1 MSSIFNMPWTQA
13 FDGAGNTLAGAKLYF
28 YEAGTS
34 TPQDVYSDAELT
46 TALSNPVIADGGGR
60 FVPIYLVDTNYK
72 VALYTAENV
81 LIWTADNIGTEEQT
95 DDGTFAAQAVR
106 ATINA
111 VGRFSQDLAS
121 SLPAT
126 VFMYAN
132 AATFYTDTSATD
144 NSYVL
149 EPVDGYDTISS
160 SMTYFPGYKVQFVC
174 TRPNT
179 ETALVQVNVNNHGA
193 KYIRRFD
200 GSNLRPGDMYGLVTL
215 IYNGVNF
222 LLLADNGMWN
232 VGDIKTSVIDANH
245 GDWLLCNGQA
255 VSRTEYAAL
264 FAIIGDDFGAGDGS
278 TTFNV
283 PDYRGKFL
291 RGLGGNSA
299 ADIYTTQDEGLP
311 NHTHATGRQSTD
323 NNGNFI
329 WNNSNEDYVLGTK
342 AGSAFWNGSESYNTT
357 HSYDAGASVNTSLGY
372 NYTLNTSL
380 AKTDNLA
387 SDGVF
392 GASQHVTPINMAVNY
407 FIKAR

>member
-1 MSSIFNMPWTQA
+1 MSLIFNMPWTQA

-46 TALSNPVIADGGGR
+46 TALSNPVVADGGGR
-60 FVPIYLVDTNYK
+60 FVPIYLADTNYK
-72 VALYTAENV
+72 VALYTAEDV
-81 LIWTADNIGTEEQT
+81 LIWTADNIGGEEQT

-111 VGRFSQDLAS
+111 AGNLA
-121 SLPAT
+121 PDAYINF
-126 VFMYAN
+126 VYAIYKYAN
-132 AATFYTDTSATD
+132 AATFYTDTSTTA

-149 EPVDGYDTISS
+149 EPVGGYDISTS
-160 SMTYFPGYKVQFVC
+160 GYGYFTGYKVQFVC

-193 KYIRRFD
+193 KFIRRFD

-222 LLLADNGMWN
+222 LLVADNGMWN

-299 ADIYTTQDEGLP
+299 ADIYTTQEASNSLTGHIHGFGY
-311 NHTHATGRQSTD
+311 NNENNAGTFAATASTATYD
-323 NNGNFI
+323 MKA
-329 WNNSNEDYVLGTK
+329 NSGTR
-342 AGSAFWNGSESYNTT
+342 SWNGSEGGGTYNGDVDTYSANMITT
-357 HSYDAGASVNTSLGY
+357 LPTTSS
-372 NYTLNTSL
+372 NE
-380 AKTDNLA
+380 DR
-387 SDGVF
+387 
-392 GASQHVTPINMAVNY
+392 PINMAVNY

>member
-1 MSSIFNMPWTQA
+1 MSLIFNMPWTQA

-46 TALSNPVIADGGGR
+46 TALSNPVVADGGGR
-60 FVPIYLVDTNYK
+60 FVPIYLADTNYK

-81 LIWTADNIGTEEQT
+81 LIWTADNIGGEEQT

-179 ETALVQVNVNNHGA
+179 ETNLVQINVNNHGA
-193 KYIRRFD
+193 KYVRRWD
-200 GSNLRPGDMYGLVTL
+200 GSYLNPGDMYGLVTL

-222 LLLADNGMWN
+222 LLVDDNSMWN
-232 VGDIKTSVIDANH
+232 VGDIKASAQTANH
-245 GDWLLCNGQA
+245 KNWVLCDGQA
-255 VSRTEYAAL
+255 ISRSDYPIL
-264 FAIIGDDFGAGDGS
+264 FDLIGTHFGAGDGS

-299 ADIYTTQDEGLP
+299 ADIYTTQAEGIP
-311 NHTHATGRQSTD
+311 NHTHATGRQSQE
-323 NNGNFI
+323 NSGAHI
-329 WNNSNEDYVLGTK
+329 WNSANEDYVLGTR
-342 AGSAFWNGSESYNTT
+342 AGSISWNGSEESQSGATYEP
-357 HSYDAGASVNTSLGY
+357 GASVNSSLGG

-392 GASQHVTPINMAVNY
+392 GASQHVTPINMAINY

>member
-1 MSSIFNMPWTQA
+1 MSLIFNMPWTQA

-46 TALSNPVIADGGGR
+46 TALSNPVVADGGGR
-60 FVPIYLVDTNYK
+60 FVPIYLADTNYK
-72 VALYTAENV
+72 VALYTAEDV

-111 VGRFSQDLAS
+111 VGRWTPDAPS
-121 SLPAT
+121 SFPAT

-132 AATFYTDTSATD
+132 AATFYTDTSTTA
-144 NSYVL
+144 NSYIL
-149 EPVDGYDTISS
+149 EPVGGYDTIASGQ
-160 SMTYFPGYKVQFVC
+160 TYFAGYKVEFVC

-179 ETALVQVNVNNHGA
+179 ETSLVQVNVNNHGA
-193 KYIRRFD
+193 KFIRRFD
-200 GSNLRPGDMYGLVTL
+200 GTSLRPGDMYGLVTL

-222 LLLADNGMWN
+222 LLVSTNGMQN
-232 VGDIKTSVIDANH
+232 VGDIKASVISGNH

-255 VSRTEYAAL
+255 VSRTEYSAL
-264 FAIIGDDFGAGDGS
+264 FAVIDTMFGAGDGS

-291 RGLGGNSA
+291 RGFGGDSA
-299 ADIYTTQDEGLP
+299 TNLSTTQAASNSLTGHIHGFGYNNENNAG
-311 NHTHATGRQSTD
+311 TFAATASTETFD
-323 NNGNFI
+323 MKA
-329 WNNSNEDYVLGTK
+329 NSGTRN
-342 AGSAFWNGSESYNTT
+342 WNGSEGGGTYNGDVDTYSANMITT
-357 HSYDAGASVNTSLGY
+357 LPTTSS
-372 NYTLNTSL
+372 NE
-380 AKTDNLA
+380 DR
-387 SDGVF
+387 
-392 GASQHVTPINMAVNY
+392 PINMAVNY

>member
-1 MSSIFNMPWTQA
+1 MSLIFNMPWTQA

-46 TALSNPVIADGGGR
+46 TALSNPVVADGGGR
-60 FVPIYLVDTNYK
+60 FVPIYLADTNYK

-81 LIWTADNIGTEEQT
+81 LIWTADNIGGEEQT

-111 VGRFSQDLAS
+111 VGRWTPDAPS
-121 SLPAT
+121 SFPAT

-132 AATFYTDTSATD
+132 AATFYTDTSTTA
-144 NSYVL
+144 NSYIL
-149 EPVDGYDTISS
+149 EPVGGYDTIASGQ
-160 SMTYFPGYKVQFVC
+160 TYFAGYKVEFVC

-179 ETALVQVNVNNHGA
+179 ETSLVQVNVNNHGA
-193 KYIRRFD
+193 KFIRRFD
-200 GSNLRPGDMYGLVTL
+200 GTSLRPGDMYGLVTL

-299 ADIYTTQDEGLP
+299 ADIYTTQAEGLP
-311 NHTHATGRQSTD
+311 NLTGYFDLSDDRNVIADGSLFQDGGSID
-323 NNGNFI
+323 NYNCEDIAGNGHRINF
-329 WNNSNEDYVLGTK
+329 N
-342 AGSAFWNGSESYNTT
+342 
-357 HSYDAGASVNTSLGY
+357 AGAQNAIY
-372 NYTLNTSL
+372 
-380 AKTDNLA
+380 
-387 SDGVF
+387 
-392 GASQHVTPINMAVNY
+392 GASNHVTPINMAVNY